1 MGNHLRRDGRR
12 QVQLEYIRV
21 GEIMTHSLAQF
32 AAALTGSMVKLAVAE
47 HHILEHACKVIEKEA
62 KSYAGHYQ
70 TGWPALR
77 PETIA
82 KKANGDTPLLETGEL
97 RDSYEHKVEGSAGY
111 VGSNNMKAVYHEFG
125 TSRGIPPRPILSLA
139 SMTKEAEVHELTG
152 RGIHA
157 VLLTAL
163 K

>member
-1 MGNHLRRDGRR
+1 
-12 QVQLEYIRV
+12 
-21 GEIMTHSLAQF
+21 
-32 AAALTGSMVKLAVAE
+32 
-47 HHILEHACKVIEKEA
+47 
-62 KSYAGHYQ
+62 
-70 TGWPALR
+70 
-77 PETIA
+77 
-82 KKANGDTPLLETGEL
+82 
-97 RDSYEHKVEGSAGY
+97 
-111 VGSNNMKAVYHEFG
+111 MKAVYHEFG